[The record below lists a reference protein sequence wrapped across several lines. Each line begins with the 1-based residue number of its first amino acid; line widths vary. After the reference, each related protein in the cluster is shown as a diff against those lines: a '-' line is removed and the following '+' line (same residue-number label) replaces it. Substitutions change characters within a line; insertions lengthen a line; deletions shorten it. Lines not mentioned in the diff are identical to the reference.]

1 MAGAFKP
8 RPSLDKPEAAK
19 KPGLSRETVDEIKRE
34 ILGLKPVGYKNPPR
48 HTRFKKGQSGNPR
61 GRPRKEPIAET
72 PGFPVEHAILA
83 ETERLVPIRENGETK
98 EMKAIEI
105 VQRANF
111 KSAANGSPFA
121 QRIYIENHYRAKRAE
136 EKAIRE
142 DHAFWGDYVVTRN
155 REIAE
160 AARNGLEPAARLPH
174 PDDVVFKPDKPV
186 YFVGPCNEEE
196 EWRFNKQLA
205 LRDILLMQA
214 GYERRLTFDPDANE
228 TVNTPYFFA
237 MCLDAS
243 FPARHRLDAF
253 KLEDIVHRYHCT
265 SKRMLLPRL
274 RRTWREFGIPRRRG
288 WVLPPLA
295 VGRALAELLLDLSR
309 YDLDCTRQRYM
320 DGLRLCLTEDAPR
333 KP

>member
-1 MAGAFKP
+1 MAGNFKP
-8 RPSLDKPEAAK
+8 RPSLDKPEASK
-19 KPGLSRETVDEIKRE
+19 QLGLSREIVEEIKSE
-34 ILGLKPVGYKNPPR
+34 ILGIKPVGYKSPPK

-61 GRPRKEPIAET
+61 GRPKKEPVAET
-72 PGFPVEHAILA
+72 PGFPVEQAILA
-83 ETERLVPIRENGETK
+83 ETERLVPIRENGETR

-111 KSAANGSPFA
+111 KSAANGSPYA

-136 EKAIRE
+136 EKAIDE
-142 DHAFWGDYVVTRN
+142 DHAFWRDYVVTRN

-160 AARNGLEPAARLPH
+160 AKRNGQEAPARLPH
-174 PDDVVFKPDKPV
+174 PDDVVFKPGKPV
-186 YFVGPCNEEE
+186 YFVGPCTEEE

-214 GYERRLTFDPDANE
+214 GYERRLTFDPDADDIF
-228 TVNTPYFFA
+228 NTPYVLA
-237 MCLDAS
+237 RRLNDG
-243 FPARHRLDAF
+243 FPARHRLDVY

-265 SKRMLLPRL
+265 SKRALLPRL
-274 RRTWREFGIPRRRG
+274 RRAWREFGIPRRRG

-309 YDLDCTRQRYM
+309 YDLDCARQRYV